1 MERHRLGAKA
11 PPHAVIDCEG
21 GSAPA
26 VFESGAWSRTL
37 PQVVLFDD
45 VFVDD
50 NVHSGLVVGAEHR
63 RNLHEFILGAQGVT
77 LSRQLQG
84 AVSEIEGHNHSLREK
99 SAAIPEAERGGLP
112 VDAFC
117 ALRGQEDIDETIR
130 ETERAL
136 EAARAQESVSRTP
149 LFEDFGLPPFDS
161 EAIDGI
167 LARELPDLGADAEA
181 SVRAHVEGLDPGG
194 EEWVSEGMRRVSSR
208 DGDGNCPFCGQDLT
222 GLSLVA
228 HYRAYFSQG
237 YANLK
242 RTVAEMLALE
252 RRRHSGDVQAALERA
267 VRLAGERHQFW
278 SRFCELPELSID
290 TAEVVRAWNAA
301 REGVLAALA
310 LKQASPLERLEL
322 GDDVR
327 SAIIA
332 YEAHKQSIAQLTA
345 KLTAANQDIRVVQ
358 EQAAGANPN
367 VVANDLSRLRATKA
381 RHLPEIASLCDEYL
395 EEKQAKGRTEE
406 RRDAFKEA
414 LDEYRT
420 SVFPASQ
427 TAINSYLRR
436 FGAGFRLDS
445 VTSAVTRSGA
455 ACTFSV
461 VINELPVA
469 VASGAIARGEPSFRN
484 TLSSGDRNTLALA
497 FFFASLDRDP
507 NLGSKVVVVDDPIS
521 SLDDHRSLTT
531 VQQVRDLATR
541 AAQVVVLSHN
551 KRFLC
556 GVWEGATAHPRIALE
571 IARDGEGSTLR
582 QWDVDADS
590 ITEHDRRHARLM
602 NYVAVGDQ
610 DQREVAQAIRP
621 HLEAFLRVAWPEHV
635 PPGTLLGPF
644 LKTCRER
651 LGSPKE
657 VLGSEATKEL
667 AELVEYANRFHHDT
681 NPAWET
687 EAINDVELRGFL
699 ERTLQCAKGNA

>member
-1 MERHRLGAKA
+1 M
-11 PPHAVIDCEG
+11 
-21 GSAPA
+21 
-26 VFESGAWSRTL
+26 
-37 PQVVLFDD
+37 
-45 VFVDD
+45 
-50 NVHSGLVVGAEHR
+50 
-63 RNLHEFILGAQGVT
+63 
-77 LSRQLQG
+77 
-84 AVSEIEGHNHSLREK
+84 
-99 SAAIPEAERGGLP
+99 
-112 VDAFC
+112 
-117 ALRGQEDIDETIR
+117 
-130 ETERAL
+130 
-136 EAARAQESVSRTP
+136 
-149 LFEDFGLPPFDS
+149 
-161 EAIDGI
+161 
-167 LARELPDLGADAEA
+167 
-181 SVRAHVEGLDPGG
+181 
-194 EEWVSEGMRRVSSR
+194 
-208 DGDGNCPFCGQDLT
+208 
-222 GLSLVA
+222 
-228 HYRAYFSQG
+228 
-237 YANLK
+237 
-242 RTVAEMLALE
+242 
-252 RRRHSGDVQAALERA
+252 
-267 VRLAGERHQFW
+267 
-278 SRFCELPELSID
+278 
-290 TAEVVRAWNAA
+290 
-301 REGVLAALA
+301 
-310 LKQASPLERLEL
+310 
-322 GDDVR
+322 R

-367 VVANDLSRLRATKA
+367 VVANDLSRLPGHEGSTSSGNCIALRRVLGRKA
-381 RHLPEIASLCDEYL
+381 GEGA
-395 EEKQAKGRTEE
+395 A
-406 RRDAFKEA
+406 RRSGGDAFKEA

-531 VQQVRDLATR
+531 VQQVRDLANR

-635 PPGTLLGPF
+635 TTGHAARPVPEDVQRAAGLPERGLG
-644 LKTCRER
+644 LGSNEGTCRA
-651 LGSPKE
+651 GSSTRI
-657 VLGSEATKEL
+657 GSITIQ
-667 AELVEYANRFHHDT
+667 

-687 EAINDVELRGFL
+687 EAINDVELRGFV